1 MAEPSDS
8 TAQGA
13 AEPGITEKGVTQ
25 EGVTAQGI
33 SAQDI
38 RAHMEVRSSDGLH
51 VGTVDHMEGDT
62 LIKLTRSDPA
72 AHGRHHLLPLSWVER
87 VDEHVHL
94 TATAADVRG
103 YWEDAG

>member
-13 AEPGITEKGVTQ
+13 AEPGVTEKGVTQ